1 MGDFVIYDPFDY
13 AQDMF
18 INYDPFDFAQDRF
31 IIFFRVIRGLWLI
44 LGVLCG
50 LCGLNNSVNRCKSVS
65 NKT

>member
-31 IIFFRVIRGLWLI
+31 IIFFRVHPVR
-44 LGVLCG
+44 
-50 LCGLNNSVNRCKSVS
+50 
-65 NKT
+65 